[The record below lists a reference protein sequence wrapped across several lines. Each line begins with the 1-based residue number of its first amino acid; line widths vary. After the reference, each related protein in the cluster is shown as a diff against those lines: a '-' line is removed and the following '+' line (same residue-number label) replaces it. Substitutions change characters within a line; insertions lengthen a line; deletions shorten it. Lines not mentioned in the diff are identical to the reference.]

1 MLLFDPAG
9 MEVVKESP
17 IAMLL
22 RVDEKHPLAVG
33 DLQTAAQYV
42 HDDNTPD
49 DECEYSLLVSQLWC
63 TPGSKLVGPVAWAAE
78 DPVEMKFAPLWVAPT
93 DMSGERVLMQM
104 IAAADLEDT
113 PVLIELGPG
122 NWDKEPH
129 SILQGMI
136 MNAYLDLYSGQGM
149 ILSYAVGDEY
159 GVKLAQIKE
168 LGYVEDNQ
176 PVIPMRYRKRV
187 LPEGLTAE
195 MLQKMGIELPKGFG
209 GAPAEAVGSGEPGG
223 GETPLVE
230 PAPVGAEVV
239 PNATGAASVEE
250 IPPVGAAPVGDGATI
265 PAGT

>member
-22 RVDEKHPLAVG
+22 RVDEDDPLSIEG
-33 DLQTAAQYV
+33 LHEAARNV
-42 HDDNTPD
+42 HDDDVMNED
-49 DECEYSLLVSQLWC
+49 CECSLLVSQLWC

-78 DPVEMKFAPLWVAPT
+78 DPVELKFAPLWAVPT

-223 GETPLVE
+223 GEAPLAE
-230 PAPVGAEVV
+230 PAPTGAEVV
-239 PNATGAASVEE
+239 PNATGAAPVEE
-250 IPPVGAAPVGDGATI
+250 IPSVGAAPVGDGATI